1 MNNLLNRLIKLEE
14 QLNSQGKMIVIV
26 DETEGENI
34 DDKLTEKEKELG
46 IKMNRDKIILV
57 VIRDFTDKSITEN
70 IRRLKDEKL

>member
-46 IKMNRDKIILV
+46 YKINRDKLILV
-57 VIRDFTDKSITEN
+57 TIRDFTDSSI
-70 IRRLKDEKL
+70 KEKL